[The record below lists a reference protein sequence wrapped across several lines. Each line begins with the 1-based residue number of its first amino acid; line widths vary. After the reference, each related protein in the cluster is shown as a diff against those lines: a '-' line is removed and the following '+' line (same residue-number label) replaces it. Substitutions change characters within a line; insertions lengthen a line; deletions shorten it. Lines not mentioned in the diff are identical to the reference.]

1 MTARRLHVFVA
12 GAGHQMK
19 ELVDTHYSSSA
30 SRCCSKRWTQ
40 DKKGGRYALLL
51 VGFTLCCSR
60 QWTQDK
66 SDGRKTRRFHVVVA
80 GTEHKL
86 KVSRGPRA
94 SDSRMLHRCSMKHVG
109 VSAGRARRPLSP
121 AASAAKPPAPAGT
134 CSSGDNATQALCFG
148 ASTFAKESGLAAF
161 TSVAAP
167 ADRKAATQGSHIFYS
182 KLYTGLARTA
192 WPCESACVINTLIDH
207 RPFLPFS
214 TSCKQPHAHFLVLA

>member
-1 MTARRLHVFVA
+1 M
-12 GAGHQMK
+12 
-19 ELVDTHYSSSA
+19 
-30 SRCCSKRWTQ
+30 
-40 DKKGGRYALLL
+40 
-51 VGFTLCCSR
+51 
-60 QWTQDK
+60 
-66 SDGRKTRRFHVVVA
+66 
-80 GTEHKL
+80 
-86 KVSRGPRA
+86 SRGPRA

-192 WPCESACVINTLIDH
+192 WPCESNFAPSRWSGRWAAGPPAHKYRGLARNAWPCESCCVISNLFGH
-207 RPFLPFS
+207 EPVLPCS
-214 TSCKQPHAHFLVLA
+214 TSCKHPALHFLVLS